1 MAEGIRDRIEVAV
14 SGGGSRPP
22 PKRSSG
28 ALKRRRVPL
37 SWPKDREF
45 RILAIDGGGIR
56 GVFPAAFL
64 AALESRHLG
73 GCSVARYFDLI
84 AGTSTGGII
93 ALGLGARLGADEIR
107 DLYVRRGCEVFP
119 PVGDGVLGRIQRRW
133 RDSRQLFTYRYDRDA
148 LERVLSEC
156 FGSTKFGDARTRLC
170 IPSVDGRYGETY
182 IFKTPHHPDFTK
194 DAADRMTKVAMA
206 TAAAP
211 TFFRPYEDAGYTFV
225 DGGLYANNPI
235 MVALADTLSCF
246 SVPRE
251 RIRILSLGCGVG
263 EFVVDRERKR
273 GGAIAW
279 RRVID
284 AAMQLQS
291 LDARGQ
297 AGLLIGAEHILRIE
311 PHVAGEAIEL
321 DDWKR
326 AVRELVPA
334 AENATNE
341 LGETVAEMFLTDEAE
356 PYEPCRADAGSR
368 RRTDSASSVDV
379 VGGMELAI

>member
-1 MAEGIRDRIEVAV
+1 M
-14 SGGGSRPP
+14 PL
-22 PKRSSG
+22 KRSSG
-28 ALKRRRVPL
+28 ALRRRRVPL
-37 SWPKDREF
+37 AWPKDRAF

-64 AALESRHLG
+64 AALENRHLG

-93 ALGLGARLGADEIR
+93 ALGLGARLRADEIR
-107 DLYVRRGCEVFP
+107 DLYVKRGCEVFP
-119 PVGDGVLGRIQRRW
+119 PIGDGVLGRIERQW
-133 RDSRQLFTYRYDRDA
+133 QDSRQLFTYRYDSTA

-156 FGSTKFGDARTRLC
+156 FGNLKFGDARTRLC

-194 DAADRMTKVAMA
+194 DAADSMTKVAMA

-211 TFFRPYEDAGYTFV
+211 TFFRPFEDGGYTFV
-225 DGGLYANNPI
+225 DGGLFANNPI
-235 MVALADTLSCF
+235 MVALADALSCF

-251 RIRILSLGCGVG
+251 RIRILSIGCGTG
-263 EFVVDRERKR
+263 EFVVDRNRMR

-279 RRVID
+279 RKVIE

-297 AGLLIGAEHILRIE
+297 AGLLIGAEHVLRIE

-326 AVRELVPA
+326 AVRDFVPA
-334 AENATNE
+334 AENMFNE
-341 LGETVAEMFLTDEAE
+341 LYETVAEMFLTDEAE
-356 PYEPCRADAGSR
+356 PYERCRSAAGTPRRDDA
-368 RRTDSASSVDV
+368 ASSVDA
-379 VGGMELAI
+379 VGSMEIGI

>member
-1 MAEGIRDRIEVAV
+1 M
-14 SGGGSRPP
+14 
-22 PKRSSG
+22 
-28 ALKRRRVPL
+28 PL
-37 SWPKDREF
+37 PWPKDRAF

-64 AALESRHLG
+64 AALEKRHLD
-73 GCSVARYFDLI
+73 GCSVARCFDLI
-84 AGTSTGGII
+84 AGTSTGGIV
-93 ALGLGARLGADEIR
+93 ALGLGAGLGADEIR
-107 DLYVRRGCEVFP
+107 DLYVTRGREVFP
-119 PVGDGVLGRIQRRW
+119 PVGDGLFGRIERRL
-133 RDSRQLFTYRYDRDA
+133 RDSRQLFRYRYDRDA
-148 LERVLSEC
+148 LARVLSEC
-156 FGSTKFGDARTRLC
+156 FGSMRFGDARTRLC

-194 DAADRMTKVAMA
+194 DAAESMMKVAVA

-211 TFFRPYEDAGYTFV
+211 TFFRPFEDGGYTFV
-225 DGGLYANNPI
+225 DGGLFANNPI
-235 MVALADTLSCF
+235 MVALADVLSCF

-251 RIRILSLGCGVG
+251 RLRILSIGCGTG
-263 EFVVDRERKR
+263 NFMVDRKRMR

-279 RRVID
+279 RKVIQ

-291 LDARGQ
+291 LDACGQ
-297 AGLLIGAEHILRIE
+297 AGLLIGAEHILRIQ
-311 PHVAGEAIEL
+311 PHVVGEAIEL

-334 AENATNE
+334 AENATDE
-341 LGETVAEMFLTDEAE
+341 LGETVAKMFLTDEAE

-368 RRTDSASSVDV
+368 RCTDSASNVDV